1 MSRRSLKGRRHPPP
15 AHHPPLHQHSR
26 HPIAE
31 KQSKTTPLNCRNCAD
46 PELEKNW
53 NSAEVSKNANWLRFH
68 AKAPVC
74 LCTRG
79 FLDENGHRNLNYVEQ
94 KIKVQWGQFRQNEH
108 KCEPLLVY
116 YEVTIGLV
124 ERAWGYVL
132 KVEYLQL
139 ESTRGEHPRGLWFF
153 ILFQNMVACPR
164 WNCTFGEDYLVY
176 LSRPFG
182 RQNWPFPLL
191 GLCDIL
197 ESKPLYGIF
206 FLFIFISSKKKKTLS
221 KKGVVNLREIS
232 NFIKILNVK
241 PLHPTK

>member
-176 LSRPFG
+176 LSRAI
-182 RQNWPFPLL
+182 WASKLTL
-191 GLCDIL
+191 SLIGLVWHFRIQAL
-197 ESKPLYGIF
+197 IWN
-206 FLFIFISSKKKKTLS
+206 FLFIYFY
-221 KKGVVNLREIS
+221 
-232 NFIKILNVK
+232 F
-241 PLHPTK
+241 